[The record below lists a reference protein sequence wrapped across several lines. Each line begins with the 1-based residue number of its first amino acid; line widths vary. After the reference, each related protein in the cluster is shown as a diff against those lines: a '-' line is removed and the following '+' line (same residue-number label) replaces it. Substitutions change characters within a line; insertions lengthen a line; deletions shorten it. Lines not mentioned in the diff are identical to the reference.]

1 MLRFKSHCPRFWW
14 MSHVRNVGFS
24 DKPPPGTN
32 IQHNLFDSVCLI
44 KVIRAIVI
52 LRFYKKKKKMLRM
65 LIYSKL
71 FEKNNFNIHFVL
83 KHCLRLFGVIP
94 DNKHAENIIRVKI
107 RPLSSQSDLVNFI
120 IVISVL
126 VSWKLYVHFIIW
138 LCISFSSSFH
148 LFFLLTQV
156 NDLYNDTY
164 VFEEIKDISV
174 TDR

>member
-1 MLRFKSHCPRFWW
+1 
-14 MSHVRNVGFS
+14 
-24 DKPPPGTN
+24 
-32 IQHNLFDSVCLI
+32 
-44 KVIRAIVI
+44 
-52 LRFYKKKKKMLRM
+52 MLRM

-148 LFFLLTQV
+148 LFSLLTQV